1 MKTFTIDNA
10 TNHITLHGSAQEAEA
25 ISDSERFSS
34 EAALAKLAAH
44 WPAARLVHIWN
55 ILPGVTPVQKFKD
68 RKTAVSR
75 IWKALQSAGQT
86 ALAAPEGPPPALQAT
101 PVSPV
106 GEAVPTIS
114 ESQENA
120 PATPLAPHSPH
131 VAPEPAPAKHRATR
145 TKKTPAA
152 TNQKTAR
159 QGSKTETILAMMKQP
174 GGSTLRAIME
184 ATGWQAHS
192 VRGFISGTLGKKMG
206 LTVASVKG
214 DDGERTYSIKI

>member
-1 MKTFTIDNA
+1 MKTFTIDNG
-10 TNHITLHGSAQEAEA
+10 TNHITQHCSAQEAEA

-34 EAALAKLAAH
+34 EAALAKLAAN
-44 WPAARLVHIWN
+44 WPAARLVQIWN
-55 ILPGVTPVQKFKD
+55 ILSSVNPVQKFKD
-68 RKTAVSR
+68 RKTAVGR

-86 ALAAPEGPPPALQAT
+86 APAAAEEPSAAIQAT
-101 PVSPV
+101 PVSPD
-106 GEAVPTIS
+106 GEAVPTIA
-114 ESQENA
+114 ENQGNA

-131 VAPEPAPAKHRATR
+131 VAPELAPAKHRATR
-145 TKKTPAA
+145 TKKTPAPA
-152 TNQKTAR
+152 AQKTAR

-184 ATGWQAHS
+184 ATSWQAHS

-214 DDGERTYSIKI
+214 EDGERTYSIKI